1 MLQNLCKKKRP
12 ADIPVAARFDLNCGK
27 ENVMKVYES
36 ATDDNIIWEYS
47 TFLKTIPNTIPLQA
61 QGKIMADVNRHLN
74 IYDVKERVRKRKEHN
89 LSIKYCNKT
98 TSTPILEALSAML
111 GYSLIIIA
119 PPTSNC
125 LYCKKSLTENNEP
138 TQVQLHTRLGTNIA
152 TKYSLRCRNCKE
164 ARQHTG
170 SLFGPSHDMHYHPT
184 KYGNNMDGYKEYP
197 DSYQVTIIKATNSAY
212 VDELFAKQYF

>member
-1 MLQNLCKKKRP
+1 
-12 ADIPVAARFDLNCGK
+12 
-27 ENVMKVYES
+27 
-36 ATDDNIIWEYS
+36 
-47 TFLKTIPNTIPLQA
+47 
-61 QGKIMADVNRHLN
+61 
-74 IYDVKERVRKRKEHN
+74 
-89 LSIKYCNKT
+89 
-98 TSTPILEALSAML
+98 ML

-184 KYGNNMDGYKEYP
+184 KYGNNMDGYKEYT
-197 DSYQVTIIKATNSAY
+197 DSYHVSIIKATISAY
-212 VDELFAKQYF
+212 VEELFAKQYFSEFHHGWMSSQAKTEAFNEANRGTYQEKQTIFFWKLIHK